1 MNIYIKKVKNS
12 KGQEKEWLWI
22 NYTINGKRFRKPL
35 DMENTK
41 SNYKRAENEILPLL
55 QYKLLNG
62 ELNQNKKIPTVDE
75 YMKFSFE
82 LHSGGRGKTTI
93 YGHQKKYDKPEEQH
107 LTVLANVLTTL
118 IFPFHYHS
126 LFLLFPQHTF

>member
-41 SNYKRAENEILPLL
+41 SNYKRAENEILPIL

-62 ELNQNKKIPTVDE
+62 ELNQNKKI
-75 YMKFSFE
+75 YLARCRLCKG
-82 LHSGGRGKTTI
+82 LRNI
-93 YGHQKKYDKPEEQH
+93 YTYR
-107 LTVLANVLTTL
+107 
-118 IFPFHYHS
+118 S
-126 LFLLFPQHTF
+126 

>member
-41 SNYKRAENEILPLL
+41 SNYKRAENEILPIS
-55 QYKLLNG
+55 N
-62 ELNQNKKIPTVDE
+62 
-75 YMKFSFE
+75 
-82 LHSGGRGKTTI
+82 
-93 YGHQKKYDKPEEQH
+93 
-107 LTVLANVLTTL
+107 
-118 IFPFHYHS
+118 
-126 LFLLFPQHTF
+126 

>member
-93 YGHQKKYDKPEEQH
+93 YGHQKYHIKQK
-107 LTVLANVLTTL
+107 TL
-118 IFPFHYHS
+118 LS
-126 LFLLFPQHTF
+126 LVRIQKSKL

>member
-55 QYKLLNG
+55 KYKLLNG
-62 ELNQNKKIPTVDE
+62 GLESK
-75 YMKFSFE
+75 
-82 LHSGGRGKTTI
+82 
-93 YGHQKKYDKPEEQH
+93 
-107 LTVLANVLTTL
+107 
-118 IFPFHYHS
+118 
-126 LFLLFPQHTF
+126 

>member
-41 SNYKRAENEILPLL
+41 SNYKRAENEILPIL

-62 ELNQNKKIPTVDE
+62 ELNQDNGYNNYFYPT
-75 YMKFSFE
+75 YHF
-82 LHSGGRGKTTI
+82 I
-93 YGHQKKYDKPEEQH
+93 YVFYFIYRK
-107 LTVLANVLTTL
+107 VNN
-118 IFPFHYHS
+118 
-126 LFLLFPQHTF
+126 